1 MNKRVLI
8 TDLRFIVGFLFSST
22 CSRARF
28 CLIPPS
34 CSADISLPCTEW
46 FLVVMLSCRRSC
58 CVLRLR
64 CYGIVSALLPS
75 LRMNGRVYVSAIVTH
90 RLLTTLLANPPRITT
105 TAPTPTRNVTF
116 TVHFLSR
123 IFFFFAFTVFFF
135 NKTLLRGCIVSRR
148 QEISSFVIQSL
159 FAYPAVRYDIYW
171 CVRASLDPDAK
182 QKKKSWCCY
191 SPASGSNESHYMTF
205 SRRKSAQEYR
215 IWKTDRISNG
225 NERRLD
231 GLHARIELSWFIHP
245 HRWSIKRW

>member
-1 MNKRVLI
+1 MSSELLRSAPTVLWHRV
-8 TDLRFIVGFLFSST
+8 SST
-22 CSRARF
+22 AIATNERKSL
-28 CLIPPS
+28 CLCHRHSPVADYSS
-34 CSADISLPCTEW
+34 CKCTTHHDNRSNSNSQCHIYCP
-46 FLVVMLSCRRSC
+46 LSFPYLLL
-58 CVLRLR
+58 LRIH
-64 CYGIVSALLPS
+64 C
-75 LRMNGRVYVSAIVTH
+75 
-90 RLLTTLLANPPRITT
+90 
-105 TAPTPTRNVTF
+105 F
-116 TVHFLSR
+116 
-123 IFFFFAFTVFFF
+123 FFF